1 MLRVEGRVLQPPRIL
16 YKDNTKADPR
26 GGQWDITHYQLLQAK
41 TMSHWVLLDLVR
53 TSVGS
58 IDKFV
63 GELQRQAFAKGMK
76 IELPVEIVRKEPR
89 TDKEIRKILL
99 DLKKNFGNL
108 ELILVIMD
116 ERMPP
121 RKFSFVVYREVKKV
135 GDTEIGVPT
144 QCVKK
149 LNVDKANG
157 STVGNICLKINAKLG
172 GVNHTVIM
180 EGELILVSSYI
191 LKRLDFCLFVCLSE
205 LIEEL
210 ASCRDIKIGM

>member
-1 MLRVEGRVLQPPRIL
+1 MLRVEGHVLQPPRIL

-26 GGQWDITHYQLLQAK
+26 GGKWDITHYQLLQAK

-76 IELPVEIVRKEPR
+76 IELPVEIVKKEPR

-180 EGELILVSSYI
+180 EGELILHVNI
-191 LKRLDFCLFVCLSE
+191 INCKTH
-205 LIEEL
+205 IN
-210 ASCRDIKIGM
+210 